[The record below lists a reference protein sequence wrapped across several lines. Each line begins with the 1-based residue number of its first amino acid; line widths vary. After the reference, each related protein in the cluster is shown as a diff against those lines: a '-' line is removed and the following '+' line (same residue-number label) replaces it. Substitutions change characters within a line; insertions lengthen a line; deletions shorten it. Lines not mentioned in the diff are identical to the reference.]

1 MRNKKQLSEPRQSTT
16 HAYRHGRCVGDNVVG
31 PHSVDFEG
39 STFRSA
45 SCGRIIAGRQPY
57 WDTPASL
64 SFRFLDLRA
73 NVCRDRRWV
82 AEPSSTLVALDFP
95 FLQCDVITTQIS
107 SQFIGSRSGTGLTDQ
122 SKSHEN
128 MSDGRCT
135 NDILALVLS
144 WTSRDLISPTV
155 DLTRG
160 RAQCDP
166 NRNSALKL
174 ALHEPE
180 TAPSE
185 EHPQRANEIPF
196 AGAILPV

>member
-16 HAYRHGRCVGDNVVG
+16 HAYRHGRCVGDNVG

-45 SCGRIIAGRQPY
+45 SGGRIITGRQPNGIRQPLCRSDRLTP
-57 WDTPASL
+57 DTGPS
-64 SFRFLDLRA
+64 
-73 NVCRDRRWV
+73 VCRDRRWV
-82 AEPSSTLVALDFP
+82 AESSSTLVALDFP

-144 WTSRDLISPTV
+144 WTSRDLISP
-155 DLTRG
+155 
-160 RAQCDP
+160 P
-166 NRNSALKL
+166 
-174 ALHEPE
+174 
-180 TAPSE
+180 
-185 EHPQRANEIPF
+185 
-196 AGAILPV
+196 

>member
-31 PHSVDFEG
+31 PHSVDFEA

-45 SCGRIIAGRQPY
+45 SGGRIITGRQPNGIRQPLCRSDRLTS
-57 WDTPASL
+57 DTGPVSD
-64 SFRFLDLRA
+64 LDIRPS
-73 NVCRDRRWV
+73 VCRDRRWV
-82 AEPSSTLVALDFP
+82 AEPSCTLVALDFP

-160 RAQCDP
+160 RAQMRPKSKLCSKV
-166 NRNSALKL
+166 SA
-174 ALHEPE
+174 P
-180 TAPSE
+180 
-185 EHPQRANEIPF
+185 
-196 AGAILPV
+196 

>member
-45 SCGRIIAGRQPY
+45 SGGRIITGRQPNGIRQPLCRSDRLTS
-57 WDTPASL
+57 DTGPVSD
-64 SFRFLDLRA
+64 LDIRPS
-73 NVCRDRRWV
+73 VCRDRRWV
-82 AEPSSTLVALDFP
+82 AESSSTLVALDFP

-160 RAQCDP
+160 RAQMRP
-166 NRNSALKL
+166 KSKL
-174 ALHEPE
+174 ML
-180 TAPSE
+180 
-185 EHPQRANEIPF
+185 
-196 AGAILPV
+196 